1 MRYLWSIKFNIME
14 LFEIIENLKLAVE
27 ENDWDS
33 VERCINTLENIQ
45 ESTERDLNGYF
56 QEGEY

>member
-1 MRYLWSIKFNIME
+1 ME

-27 ENDWDS
+27 ENNWDS

>member
-1 MRYLWSIKFNIME
+1 ME

-27 ENDWDS
+27 ENDWAS
-33 VERCINTLENIQ
+33 VERCASALENIQ